1 MNNNSASRRWWILAV
16 IALAQLMVVLDATVV
31 NIALPSAQ
39 QALHFSNNDRQ
50 WILTAYTLAFGSLV
64 LLGGKLSDLFGRKRT
79 LIIGLCGFALAS
91 AVGGASQSFLMFA
104 AARAVQGAFGALLA
118 PSALSLLTT
127 AFSEPSTRNKAFGI
141 YGAIVGSGASIGLLL
156 GGALTQWLDWRWV
169 MYVNLIFAAVALSG
183 ALVLLR
189 NQPADS
195 GTRIDIPGIASVVL
209 GLFAVVYGLSNA
221 ELTSWTNPMTVG
233 SLLAGAA
240 LLLLFVWIESRVS
253 NPLLPLRLLA
263 DRNRGASLISI
274 IITATGMFGVFL
286 FLTYYLQQNLGYTP
300 LDSGVAFLPM
310 TVIIVTTSIA
320 GQILLRPRFGSR
332 ILVTL
337 GMGLAA
343 TALLLL
349 TRLGLHATY
358 ATEILPSLLIMGVG
372 LGLIFSSAIN
382 NATAGVEPRDAGV
395 ASAAVNAMQQIGG
408 AMGTAVLSSIY
419 ATAASRDL
427 ATSHNVATATVYGY
441 TVAFAVC
448 AGIFVVGMML
458 AGTLFEPR
466 RPSVAGAGAAAAAA
480 A

>member
-1 MNNNSASRRWWILAV
+1 VSYNSPSRRWWILVV
-16 IALAQLMVVLDATVV
+16 IAVAQLMVVLDSTVV

-39 QALHFSNNDRQ
+39 QALHFSNDERQ
-50 WILTAYTLAFGSLV
+50 WIVTAYTLAFGSLV

-79 LIIGLCGFALAS
+79 LVIGLCGFALAS

-127 AFSEPSTRNKAFGI
+127 TFTEPSTRNKAFGI
-141 YGAIVGSGASIGLLL
+141 YGAIVGSGASVGLLL

-183 ALVLLR
+183 ALLLLR
-189 NQPADS
+189 NQRADS
-195 GTRIDIPGIASVVL
+195 DARIDAPGIASAVL

-221 ELTSWTNPMTVG
+221 EVTSWTNPVTIG
-233 SLLAGAA
+233 SLVAGAA
-240 LLLLFVWIESRVS
+240 LLLLFVLIESRVS

-274 IITATGMFGVFL
+274 VITATGMFGVFL

-300 LDSGVAFLPM
+300 LGSGVAFLPT
-310 TVIIVTTSIA
+310 TVLIVTASVA
-320 GQILLRPRFGSR
+320 GQTLLRPRFGSR
-332 ILVTL
+332 VLVTL
-337 GMGLAA
+337 GMGLSAF
-343 TALLLL
+343 ALLVLA
-349 TRLGLHATY
+349 RLGVHATY

-372 LGLIFSSAIN
+372 LGLVFSSAIN
-382 NATAGVEPRDAGV
+382 NATASVEPRDAGV

-419 ATAASRDL
+419 ATAASRNL
-427 ATSHNVATATVYGY
+427 AASHNVATATVYGY

-448 AGIFVVGMML
+448 AGIFFVGMVTAATM
-458 AGTLFEPR
+458 FEPR
-466 RPSVAGAGAAAAAA
+466 NARIAGAAAAAA
-480 A
+480 AA